1 MDARLVWTLAL
12 VVLNGGLLWPLLR
25 RRPVIVPLA
34 QPLAFLACEIVSLQ
48 WLFQGSWTTGA
59 RWTALACFVFVGCLL
74 IQQAFG
80 RRRWFVFR
88 GGGFTHDMDTY
99 DALALAIRQTL
110 SDESLPPAT
119 VICRYDGWIGL
130 TPLDE
135 DVQARFVAHLDDAL
149 EDTRWRR
156 FGLWQLFFG
165 IQGAVLVLALLRQF
179 LEIHGGL

>member
-12 VVLNGGLLWPLLR
+12 VFLNGGLLWPLLR

-80 RRRWFVFR
+80 RRRWFVFAAADSR
-88 GGGFTHDMDTY
+88 T
-99 DALALAIRQTL
+99 IWTL
-110 SDESLPPAT
+110 T
-119 VICRYDGWIGL
+119 
-130 TPLDE
+130 TPS
-135 DVQARFVAHLDDAL
+135 
-149 EDTRWRR
+149 RWRSVRR
-156 FGLWQLFFG
+156 FPTK
-165 IQGAVLVLALLRQF
+165 ACRRRR
-179 LEIHGGL
+179 

>member
-34 QPLAFLACEIVSLQ
+34 QPLAFLACEIV
-48 WLFQGSWTTGA
+48 
-59 RWTALACFVFVGCLL
+59 GCLL

-99 DALALAIRQTL
+99 DALALAIRQAL